1 MDSIRPEDRGNPSS
15 SCKVAPLRGRVFPCN
30 ATTVSSATID
40 SSEGSRRDTFQLGTP
55 KTDGS
60 TKKVRRLP
68 IPKRLGKQTTSGGL
82 SFPIGARA
90 LGKRSTRTISGLAVS
105 KNREAFPS
113 SFEDPTQSV
122 GGPTPNRAS
131 PHAAGNLV
139 ESFDLDVSEVNF
151 ATRIMCL

>member
-1 MDSIRPEDRGNPSS
+1 MQRHHGLECNNRFQRGLETRHIPTRYAQNRWFD
-15 SCKVAPLRGRVFPCN
+15 KKGQE
-30 ATTVSSATID
+30 ATD
-40 SSEGSRRDTFQLGTP
+40 P
-55 KTDGS
+55 KA
-60 TKKVRRLP
+60 
-68 IPKRLGKQTTSGGL
+68 IGKQTTSGSL
-82 SFPIGARA
+82 SFPIGART

-105 KNREAFPS
+105 KNREAVPS

-131 PHAAGNLV
+131 PHADGNLV